1 MKISRLTTRARI
13 GRRTV
18 RTALPFALYCVV
30 SGGLTGCLSS
40 SAEPPASTPEAKK
53 IAPAAAN
60 SAPLSPQASAE
71 AQNNTAAVQTGVEAA
86 KVPPAT
92 QTVADST
99 KNSLSQPSAS
109 TSAAASQM
117 PPSPPAQGEVALL
130 KLEILSLKEKVATL
144 QRKFDVILKGQ
155 RSGLYDD
162 AATVAT
168 SAFQKA
174 AAAQKNPIPPL
185 TSDGPVDRFE
195 NDDSAAIRERALTP
209 ERPQQLIDRAN
220 LLLEQ
225 REFGRVAQLL
235 ENFQQRFPNNGL
247 SAIAEL
253 TLAEAYVELKSPQ
266 QALTHVRTF
275 YLQHPNDPQLV
286 RAKWLEAR
294 AQELLDAPQKAAAL
308 FREVIALDPQ
318 SQLALRSR
326 AALENIG
333 GGGVQ

>member
-1 MKISRLTTRARI
+1 M
-13 GRRTV
+13 
-18 RTALPFALYCVV
+18 
-30 SGGLTGCLSS
+30 TGCLSS
-40 SAEPPASTPEAKK
+40 SAEPARSTPEANT

-60 SAPLSPQASAE
+60 SAAPAPQATVE
-71 AQNNTAAVQTGVEAA
+71 AQKNQPAAQAGAEAA
-86 KVPPAT
+86 KTPTAT
-92 QTVADST
+92 QAAGDVAKT
-99 KNSLSQPSAS
+99 LPSQHSAS
-109 TSAAASQM
+109 LTTAANQM
-117 PPSPPAQGEVALL
+117 PPPPPAQGEVALL
-130 KLEILSLKEKVATL
+130 KLEIMSLKEKVATL

-168 SAFQKA
+168 AAFQKA

-195 NDDSAAIRERALTP
+195 SDDTAALRERSLTP
-209 ERPQQLIDRAN
+209 EKPQQLVDKAN

-275 YLQHPNDPQLV
+275 YLQHPNDVQLV

-318 SQLALRSR
+318 SQLALKSR
-326 AALENIG
+326 AALEKIG
-333 GGGVQ
+333 GGGTQ